1 MGGEEERDEK
11 PATPPPGEGESL
23 EDASNDALREI
34 ERRDG
39 EGHAGTGDIG

>member
-1 MGGEEERDEK
+1 MGGEEERNDE

-23 EDASNDALREI
+23 EDASRDALREI
-34 ERRDG
+34 KRRDG